1 MELGAASRF
10 SLAAKRSGS
19 SWVESLKI
27 KRPRFAAELNHPP
40 LNLTTTQRIMENGEL
55 GVQLGM
61 TVVEFNRRSQVFS
74 LAAEW
79 KSSPRSSWQPFTQTL
94 RISVYPLNERGD
106 GATHGLLVEWA
117 SPRGVVRNICPPNHP
132 HLH

>member
-61 TVVEFNRRSQVFS
+61 TGLEFNRRSQVFS

-79 KSSPRSSWQPFTQTL
+79 KSTCLHVPLGNQLLELSVLASIH
-94 RISVYPLNERGD
+94 RINQAMEQLTG
-106 GATHGLLVEWA
+106 
-117 SPRGVVRNICPPNHP
+117 C
-132 HLH
+132 